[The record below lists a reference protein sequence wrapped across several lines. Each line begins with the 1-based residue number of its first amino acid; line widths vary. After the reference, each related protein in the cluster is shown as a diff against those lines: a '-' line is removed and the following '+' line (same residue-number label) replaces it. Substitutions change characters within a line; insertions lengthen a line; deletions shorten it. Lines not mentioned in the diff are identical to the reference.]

1 MTEDQSTNRPDL
13 KHWESTLSD
22 LVWHRWKIY
31 RRAFAKCQRKLSEKS
46 VHESRIETRR
56 LLSLVELLRG
66 FLGQGQFKKV
76 RSELKQH
83 LDVFDPLR
91 DTQVQLLLLHQYRR
105 QFPETKLLRK
115 MLAQRERRCL
125 KDVGRSLRRLRLRRL
140 EKVFRGLSRQLACL
154 RDHSEAPTRRPIAMP
169 HAVLEAYAR
178 AVELQRAMDPG
189 AVETIHRTRIAFK
202 KFRYMMEALQPA
214 FDEITDSRLKAMRA
228 FQSMMGAVQDT
239 EVFIARL
246 DKFARREK
254 DVARALARFRHWL
267 LSRHTQQIA
276 YCLQHADRL
285 LQFHPIQS
293 RHRAAKP

>member
-1 MTEDQSTNRPDL
+1 M
-13 KHWESTLSD
+13 SD
-22 LVWHRWKIY
+22 LVWQRWKTY
-31 RRAFAKCQRKLSEKS
+31 RRAFAGCQRKLSEKA
-46 VHESRIETRR
+46 VHSSRIETRR

-66 FLGQGQFKKV
+66 FLGPSQFKKV
-76 RSELKQH
+76 RPKLKAH
-83 LDVFDPLR
+83 LDLFDPLR
-91 DTQVQLLLLHQYRR
+91 DTQVQLLLLDQHRS

-125 KDVGRSLRRLRLRRL
+125 KDAGSRLRRLRLGRL
-140 EKVFRGLSRQLACL
+140 EKVFRKLSRQLARL
-154 RDHSEAPTRRPIAMP
+154 RDDSGAPARRPVAMP

-214 FDEITDSRLKAMRA
+214 FDEITESRLQAMRA
-228 FQSMMGAVQDT
+228 FQSMLGAVQDT

-246 DKFARREK
+246 DKFARRDK
-254 DVARALARFRHWL
+254 AVARALARFRHWL

-285 LQFHPIQS
+285 HQFRPIRS